1 VPTREIKTRFKLEGE
16 QQYKKA
22 MTDAASAIR
31 VLNSEEKLAKAQFE
45 ATGDAQE
52 YATEQARILKA
63 QIEEQ
68 RKAVKA
74 AEDAVK
80 SLTENGVD
88 KNSTQMQKW
97 RTKLN
102 NARTSLMNMETRLD
116 KVGTELGEETTEFNK
131 GENAAKTYDDQLQKI
146 GHKIDVAMAIESIN
160 KITSAIENTVKMA
173 AKVSKAIWDA
183 GVDAG
188 KWADDVATAANQIGV
203 DPETYQSWVYA
214 SRFID
219 TSVDDIVK
227 NWRDIDSKMVA
238 DGEARTEFMASMAK
252 RGIAVMDQATQ
263 QARSGSAI
271 FWDAVDYLHGI
282 SDETERSS
290 EAMKLFGNDWR
301 RLNPLITSG
310 SKAYKDLADEGRSVA
325 VVSNENIAALGGF
338 DDKVQGLEASFQK
351 LKMDTL
357 AALAPTFSQ
366 VADALQKAISA
377 MNEFVQSEEGQAA
390 LAGLNEALSGLISA
404 FLGEDNGKGTF
415 ASIVDKAKGAVQN
428 FTNAVT
434 WIKDNSDAVAA
445 GVGAVAAAYA
455 GLKIASGVLTFTQLL
470 KALPLDKLKAVFG
483 GKSAA
488 AEGLGQA
495 AAKSAAQ
502 SAADAAAQKSASDAA
517 KSAADAANSA
527 SGSSTSAAQAA
538 EKQAAAANQASAASG
553 HAAKA
558 EAQAA
563 GAAEKQAAAAN
574 QASAASG
581 HAAKAEAQA
590 AGAADQAA
598 GASAQRAIAET
609 NAGSAATAA
618 GEAAGQRALIEA
630 ESSAASA
637 ASAAANNAAQAALES
652 AAGAA
657 AERAAIEGG
666 AARLYA
672 ESAGASEARAI
683 AEQAAIEAQAAA
695 ARAKLTSGSNTGL
708 KLPGISPTIKIPV
721 GNPAGAAPATG
732 PDFVQKFLNGGA
744 ASQPAIPAGGS
755 PLSAKVSVPASLA
768 GRLLGSGAMKA
779 AGGVGLFLYTLMK
792 DTKTASDDLDQLTD
806 EFGNLTAA
814 GREAEAATAWMREGR
829 FIVSDHDRQALEEFF
844 DVWKQGGWDAAETWP
859 AFDKLLAEFEG
870 SDEAL
875 DAILDRMDFS
885 GIIKQELED
894 LPDDFFIA
902 GENATKEL
910 TAAVE
915 QESAVA
921 AANAKTYGENIA
933 VSVANG
939 IDARSGEAVSAAAS
953 MAAAVSAALSRM
965 SYATAPRPV
974 TGYGG
979 LPIGTAGP
987 VNPGLVNV
995 TLDLDGNAV
1004 GSVLAPIVNDKL
1016 GATLNAKR
1024 R

>member
-1 VPTREIKTRFKLEGE
+1 MPTREIKTRFKLEGE

-22 MTDAASAIR
+22 MTDAASAIK

-131 GENAAKTYDDQLQKI
+131 GENAAKTYDDQLQKV
-146 GHKIDVAMAIESIN
+146 GHKIDVAIAIESIN

-227 NWRDIDSKMVA
+227 NWRDIDSKMIA

-366 VADALQKAISA
+366 VADALQKAVTA
-377 MNEFVQSEEGQAA
+377 LNEFVASEEGQAA

-488 AEGLGQA
+488 AEGLGQS

-527 SGSSTSAAQAA
+527 SGSSTSAA
-538 EKQAAAANQASAASG
+538 
-553 HAAKA
+553 H
-558 EAQAA
+558 
-563 GAAEKQAAAAN
+563 AAEKQAAAAN

-609 NAGSAATAA
+609 NAGKAATSA

-657 AERAAIEGG
+657 TERAAIEGG

-708 KLPGISPTIKIPV
+708 KLPGISPTIKLPA
-721 GNPAGAAPATG
+721 GTPAGAAPATG
-732 PDFVQKFLNGGA
+732 PDFVQKFLKGGA
-744 ASQPAIPAGGS
+744 ASQPALPAGGS
-755 PLSAKVSVPASLA
+755 PLSAKVSVPASIA

-933 VSVANG
+933 VGLANG

-1016 GATLNAKR
+1016 GATINAKR

>member
-1 VPTREIKTRFKLEGE
+1 MPTREIKTRFKLEGE

-22 MTDAASAIR
+22 MTDAASAIK

-102 NARTSLMNMETRLD
+102 NARTSLYNMETRLD
-116 KVGTELGEETTEFNK
+116 KVGTELGEETAQFNE
-131 GENAAKTYDDQLQKI
+131 GENAAKTYDDQLQKV
-146 GHKIDVAMAIESIN
+146 GHKIDVALAIESIN

-227 NWRDIDSKMVA
+227 NWRDIDSKMIA

-263 QARSGSAI
+263 QARSGSDI
-271 FWDAVDYLHGI
+271 FWDTVDYLHNIG
-282 SDETERSS
+282 DETQRSS

-325 VVSNENIAALGGF
+325 VVSNENVAALGGF

-366 VADALQKAISA
+366 VADALQKAVTA
-377 MNEFVQSEEGQAA
+377 LNEFVASEEGQAA
-390 LAGLNEALSGLISA
+390 LAGLNEALSGLISS

-428 FTNAVT
+428 FTAAVT
-434 WIKDNSDAVAA
+434 WIKDNSDAVAK
-445 GVGAVAAAYA
+445 GVGVVAAAYA

-488 AEGLGQA
+488 AEGLGQS

-527 SGSSTSAAQAA
+527 SGSSTSAA
-538 EKQAAAANQASAASG
+538 
-553 HAAKA
+553 H
-558 EAQAA
+558 
-563 GAAEKQAAAAN
+563 AAEKQAAAAN

-609 NAGSAATAA
+609 NAGKAATSA

-657 AERAAIEGG
+657 TERAAIEGG

-708 KLPGISPTIKIPV
+708 KLPSVTTSIKLPA
-721 GNPAGAAPATG
+721 GTPAGAAPATG

-744 ASQPAIPAGGS
+744 ASQPALPAGGS
-755 PLSAKVSVPASLA
+755 PISAKVSVPASLA

-779 AGGVGLFLYTLMK
+779 AGGAGLFLYTLMK

-829 FIVSDHDRQALEEFF
+829 FIVSDHDRQALEDFF

-859 AFDKLLAEFEG
+859 AFDKLLEEFEG

-915 QESAVA
+915 QESAAA

-939 IDARSGEAVSAAAS
+939 IDARSGEAVSAAAN

>member
-1 VPTREIKTRFKLEGE
+1 MPTREIKTRFKLEGE

-563 GAAEKQAAAAN
+563 GAA
-574 QASAASG
+574 
-581 HAAKAEAQA
+581 
-590 AGAADQAA
+590 DQAA